1 MCIDHFRKN
10 RVFIY
15 GVVGLF
21 CMSAYPEVWAA
32 TTTVAAPSP
41 SFQEEQTDPAALA
54 RHAAARADYWRGIY
68 WTAKGD
74 ARKAV
79 AYWRKAAV
87 AGDAA
92 AEFNSTYLLLQNSPD
107 WRWLLDRDDT
117 PWYPGMRLFRQIK
130 AGVWDDVLASVAES
144 VRSLSAAR
152 R

>member
-1 MCIDHFRKN
+1 MCVDHFRKN
-10 RVFIY
+10 RVFIC

-21 CMSAYPEVWAA
+21 CMSAYPEVRAA
-32 TTTVAAPSP
+32 TASMAVPSQ

-92 AEFNSTYLLLQNSPD
+92 AEFNMGDACY
-107 WRWLLDRDDT
+107 
-117 PWYPGMRLFRQIK
+117 
-130 AGVWDDVLASVAES
+130 AGQGI
-144 VRSLSAAR
+144 VRNHQQA
-152 R
+152 